1 MPSWP
6 PIGCFDP
13 KAWLNPCNSLDRTLF
28 AIGDEQGNVAVVS
41 VAWVGFRNRRDAGEF
56 KKLIDV
62 HGTGDIT
69 PLATPLLDAVA
80 DLASWPPR

>member
-1 MPSWP
+1 M
-6 PIGCFDP
+6 
-13 KAWLNPCNSLDRTLF
+13 
-28 AIGDEQGNVAVVS
+28 S

-69 PLATPLLDAVA
+69 PLATPLLDLAEM
-80 DLASWPPR
+80 ASWLPR